1 MLINIFISIFEVA
14 PNVLLS
20 MRTNLRAD
28 MLNIGDNKVDYTTLN
43 K

>member
-1 MLINIFISIFEVA
+1 MLINIFISMFEVA

-28 MLNIGDNKVDYTTLN
+28 MLNIGDNKVDWSF
-43 K
+43 